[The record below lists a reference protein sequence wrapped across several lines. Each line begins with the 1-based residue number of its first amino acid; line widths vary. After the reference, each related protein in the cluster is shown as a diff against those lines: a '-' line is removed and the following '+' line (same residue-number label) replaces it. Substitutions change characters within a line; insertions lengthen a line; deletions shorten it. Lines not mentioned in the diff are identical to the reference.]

1 MSDYN
6 EPLPCP
12 ILTNEINEVLDLTTT
27 LNNIANNYNI
37 ILPLLKKRGRKSKN
51 EIEMLNKM
59 KEIDVF
65 DNEIIYGEVKTV
77 VKYKK
82 RGRKP
87 KGGKI
92 IQNLLSPCS
101 EIVVKTNV
109 ILHLKCFLN
118 DINNNSSINKSND
131 CEGIAIDF
139 NNKLSYNI
147 IKSDSSCDINA
158 LTNNTL
164 DIPFNDDF
172 VCEKLNNNNVES
184 SCDEKLNYPT
194 MKNNSKDVLSKL
206 KELEYYLR
214 TNNINNKKSD
224 CFFCTENFDN
234 PPVYIPKHII
244 NGYYHVYGCFCSPE
258 CATGFL
264 LKEQID
270 SSIKHERYFLLN
282 NMYSKIYKYDKSIK
296 PAPDPYYT
304 LDKFFGN
311 INIDEYRNLIKN
323 NRLYILIDKPIT
335 RSLPELHE
343 DNDDFIINNKIIP
356 SNYKLSVKL

>member
-1 MSDYN
+1 MPDYN
-6 EPLPCP
+6 EPLICP
-12 ILTNEINEVLDLTTT
+12 ILTTEINEVLDLNDT
-27 LNNIANNYNI
+27 LHNIANDYDI
-37 ILPLLKKRGRKSKN
+37 ILPLKKKRGRKSKN
-51 EIEMLNKM
+51 EIEMINKM
-59 KEIDVF
+59 KEVNVF

-77 VKYKK
+77 IKYKK

-92 IQNLLSPCS
+92 IHNLLSTNS

-118 DINNNSSINKSND
+118 DIDLNSLKNKSSD
-131 CEGIAIDF
+131 CEGIAID
-139 NNKLSYNI
+139 NKNKLSYHI
-147 IKSDSSCDINA
+147 LKSNSNCAINTLSTNVLDSSIN
-158 LTNNTL
+158 NE
-164 DIPFNDDF
+164 FQ
-172 VCEKLNNNNVES
+172 CEKLNNNNIES
-184 SCDEKLNYPT
+184 SCNEQNNFVT
-194 MKNNSKDVLSKL
+194 MKNNSKDIYSKL
-206 KELEYYLR
+206 KELEFYLR
-214 TNNINNKKSD
+214 TNNINNKKSA
-224 CFFCTENFDN
+224 CFYCTENFDN

-244 NGYYHVYGCFCSPE
+244 NGYYHVYGCYCSPE

-282 NMYSKIYKYDKSIK
+282 NMYSKIYKYEKSIK

-356 SNYKLSVKL
+356 SNYKLNVKL